1 MAALTNYAETALL
14 SLLFENADWANI
26 GDASGL
32 QGSATAGSFY
42 IALFTADPTD
52 AGTQTSEANYTSY
65 ARVAVARSSAGW
77 TVSGDTCDNDAV
89 ISFPECTGGS
99 STVTHLGIMDAS
111 TSGNMIVHGSLTS
124 SLAISSGITPQIP
137 AGDLDITA
145 A

>member
-1 MAALTNYAETALL
+1 MAALTNYAETKVLE
-14 SLLFENADWANI
+14 LLFENADWTNI
-26 GDASGL
+26 GDAGGIT
-32 QGSATAGSFY
+32 GSSTAGNFY

-52 AGTQTSEANYTSY
+52 AGTQTNEADYTSY
-65 ARVAVARSSAGW
+65 ARVAVARSGSGW
-77 TVSGDTCDNDAV
+77 STTGDTCDNVAT

-99 STVTHLGIMDAS
+99 NTVTHVGIMDAS
-111 TSGNMIVHGSLTS
+111 TSGNMVIHGALTS